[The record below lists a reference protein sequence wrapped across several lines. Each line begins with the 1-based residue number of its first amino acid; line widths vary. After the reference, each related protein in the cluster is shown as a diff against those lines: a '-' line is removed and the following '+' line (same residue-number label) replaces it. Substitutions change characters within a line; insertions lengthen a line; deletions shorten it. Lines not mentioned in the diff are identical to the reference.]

1 MFLFLTTQPVAEKTV
16 ESPPLSW
23 LQFVDNTI
31 GHLAW
36 PIIVL
41 IIIML
46 VHPHLKAL
54 VDRILE
60 FSFGGATV
68 KFGQFLT
75 QGTDIVDEAAKEDTR
90 IAPQLSSRRFISNG
104 PRLVAAGPEDFGIA
118 VLPEA
123 RAGQPVHNIF
133 AAFAEV
139 EEWLENIGAALKIKA
154 RNGALMGMLLKRGL
168 LSQDCMEVYDNLRLA
183 RNAVAHGRAAMPT
196 VAEGLEYVRQAN
208 FLNDKLA
215 HVSGKL
221 VPEKKEPP
229 EEAAP

>member
-1 MFLFLTTQPVAEKTV
+1 MFLFLVTQPLAEKAV
-16 ESPPLSW
+16 ESPPLSM
-23 LQFVDNTI
+23 LQFIDNTI

-60 FSFGGATV
+60 FSFGGASV
-68 KFGQFLT
+68 KFGQYLT
-75 QGTDIVDEAAKEDTR
+75 KGTVIVDEAAKDIRFE
-90 IAPQLSSRRFISNG
+90 PKLGSRRFIPNG
-104 PRLVAAGPEDFGIA
+104 PRHIAAGPDDFGIP
-118 VLPEA
+118 VLPEV

-133 AAFAEV
+133 AAFADV
-139 EEWLENIGAALKIKA
+139 EEFLENIGAALKVKA
-154 RNGALMGMLLKRGL
+154 RNGTLMDMLLKKEL

-196 VAEGLEYVRQAN
+196 IAESLEYVRQAN
-208 FLNDKLA
+208 YLNEKLA
-215 HVSGKL
+215 HVLGKL
-221 VPEKKEPP
+221 VPEKTEPP